1 MLGGVIFDLDGTLGD
16 TLPVCFVAFRAT
28 FQRFL
33 GVAYTDEQIRAMFG
47 PTEEGMFLERTP
59 DAVDDALVHYLAGYA
74 ANHHLCPEPFDG
86 IVDLLDRLDD
96 RGVPVAVVT
105 GKGPHSTRIS
115 LDQWGL
121 EGRFDRVEPG
131 GDHGAVKPEKMAA
144 VVDGWGVDP
153 ATVVS
158 IGDVPGDIVAGRQTG
173 VVPVAAA
180 WSPLA
185 DSESL
190 RAAEPD
196 EIFDEVSDFATWLAQ
211 C

>member
-28 FQRFL
+28 FDRFL
-33 GVAYTDEQIRAMFG
+33 GVVYTDEEIRAMFG
-47 PTEEGMFLERTP
+47 PTEEGMFLARTP
-59 DAVDDALVHYLAGYA
+59 DAFDAALAHYLEGYA
-74 ANHHLCPEPFDG
+74 ANHHLCPTPFAG

-115 LDQWGL
+115 LEQWGL
-121 EGRFDRVEPG
+121 EGRFDRIEPG
-131 GDHGAVKPEKMAA
+131 GDHGAVKSERMTA
-144 VVDGWGVDP
+144 VVTGWGVDP

-158 IGDVPGDIVAGRQTG
+158 IGDVPGDVTAGRVAG

-185 DSESL
+185 DR
-190 RAAEPD
+190 RALAAAGPGAV
-196 EIFDEVSDFATWLAQ
+196 FDQVGDFAVWLAKR
-211 C
+211 